1 MKPLKKT
8 AYLSLALMLTCF
20 GQTAIAGKTA
30 AAGKSTHKATSRSK
44 QKTSHRT
51 TRKRASRS
59 GKKYRASGLVPPPPA
74 YAPSILPEIVYSR
87 YRHRN
92 HHKVETADENK
103 EPKASD
109 TYSKHFYTREGDED
123 PEPVKPNKYVTY
135 WGKG

>member
-8 AYLSLALMLTCF
+8 AYLSLALMLTF
-20 GQTAIAGKTA
+20 SSQAAIAGQTATA
-30 AAGKSTHKATSRSK
+30 SKSTQKATSRSK
-44 QKTSHRT
+44 KT
-51 TRKRASRS
+51 TRKRTVRS
-59 GKKYRASGLVPPPPA
+59 SKKYRASGLVPPPPA

>member
-1 MKPLKKT
+1 
-8 AYLSLALMLTCF
+8 MLTCF
-20 GQTAIAGKTA
+20 GQAAIAGQTA
-30 AAGKSTHKATSRSK
+30 TAGKSTHKT
-44 QKTSHRT
+44 TSHSKKT
-51 TRKRASRS
+51 AKKKAVRS
-59 GKKYRASGLVPPPPA
+59 TKKHRASGLVPPPPA

-92 HHKVETADENK
+92 HRKVETAEESK